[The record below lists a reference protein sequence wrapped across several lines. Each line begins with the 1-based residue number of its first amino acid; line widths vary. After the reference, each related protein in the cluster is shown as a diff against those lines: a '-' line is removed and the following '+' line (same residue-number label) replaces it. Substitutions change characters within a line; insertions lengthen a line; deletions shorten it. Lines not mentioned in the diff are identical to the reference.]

1 MSKIDIGVGQEF
13 PLDARERDERADYDD
28 EYGCGHRGHRHRH
41 HHHRYRGYGG
51 HFFPRVIWIVGAV
64 ALIAF
69 TIAHPF
75 VLVILA
81 LGALAVGAHRHG
93 LLREM
98 AQDIREGWYGT
109 AANTPAPPNSTPPV
123 SNPST
128 NANPSTGLGPDAG
141 APSH

>member
-13 PLDARERDERADYDD
+13 PLDARERDERAEYDE
-28 EYGCGHRGHRHRH
+28 EYGCGHRRHRHRHRH
-41 HHHRYRGYGG
+41 HRYRHGGHG
-51 HFFPRVIWIVGAV
+51 HFFPRVLWIVGAV

-81 LGALAVGAHRHG
+81 LAALAVGAHRHG

-98 AQDIREGWYGT
+98 AQDIREGWYGP
-109 AANTPAPPNSTPPV
+109 AANTSAPTV

-128 NANPSTGLGPDAG
+128 NTNPSTGPGPEAG

>member
-13 PLDARERDERADYDD
+13 PLDERGARERDERAEYDD
-28 EYGCGHRGHRHRH
+28 EYGCGHRHRRHRDG
-41 HHHRYRGYGG
+41 RGG

-81 LGALAVGAHRHG
+81 LAALAVGAHRHG

-98 AQDIREGWYGT
+98 AQDIREGWYGP
-109 AANTPAPPNSTPPV
+109 AANTSAPPPPA

-128 NANPSTGLGPDAG
+128 NTNPSTGPGPEAG